1 MLTKVRF
8 KNFKSFTGETII
20 SLEKSKYTI
29 LEESNTYN
37 QILKGCCFYGSNAS
51 GKTNALNAITL
62 LLDLLLK
69 DSALPI
75 DSLFTIFNKEK
86 NMFFEYTFKIN
97 ESEIIYYF
105 EFDRSKRI
113 TSEKLTYNGKLMLD
127 RLINSAKSYLTDNVD
142 YDKDSVDE
150 YTLFLKKIY
159 FNTKFMGFPDLR
171 DWIDFLKNSIYL
183 NPIREVGKIVYF
195 DPAKVKEIDLINY
208 LDKNGV
214 EEINKFFMEFKFPY
228 KIKYDKK
235 DLNPFISPLSR
246 IVFVRESLPDVPF
259 FMESYGNSILL
270 SILPSFLTIIKS
282 GGIFA
287 IDEFSSG
294 LHNELEELLIKY
306 FFKYS
311 KNSQLF
317 FVSHSTN
324 LLKTSLLRPDQIYSV
339 DLTYKGSQIKKFSD
353 ERPRESQNLEKMY
366 LSGTFG
372 GIPLYGQTE

>member
-69 DSALPI
+69 DSVLPI

-105 EFDRSKRI
+105 EFDRGKRI
-113 TSEKLTYNGKLMLD
+113 TSERLTYNGKLMLD

-171 DWIDFLKNSIYL
+171 DWIEFLKNSIYL

-214 EEINKFFMEFKFPY
+214 EEINKFFKEFKFPY

-235 DLNPFISPLSR
+235 NLNPFISPLSR

>member
-1 MLTKVRF
+1 
-8 KNFKSFTGETII
+8 
-20 SLEKSKYTI
+20 
-29 LEESNTYN
+29 
-37 QILKGCCFYGSNAS
+37 
-51 GKTNALNAITL
+51 
-62 LLDLLLK
+62 
-69 DSALPI
+69 
-75 DSLFTIFNKEK
+75 
-86 NMFFEYTFKIN
+86 MFFEYTFKIN

-105 EFDRSKRI
+105 EFDRAKRI
-113 TSEKLTYNGKLMLD
+113 TSERLTYNGKLMLD

-159 FNTKFMGFPDLR
+159 FNTKFMGFSDLR

-214 EEINKFFMEFKFPY
+214 EEINKFFKEFKFPY

-372 GIPLYGQTE
+372 GIPLYGQTEW